1 MQAIFD
7 LLAQHRLPML
17 IIGAHALTAHGVQ
30 RLTFDV
36 DCLVATADFEALS
49 QLLIRGGF
57 SNVQH
62 QQNFSA
68 FNHNTPGVPKID
80 VMRVDA
86 ATFAKM
92 EAARKPWDFGNK
104 RFEVPA
110 LEHLI
115 ALKLHAM
122 KNNPERAG
130 KDGWDIAALLAAN
143 SGAIP
148 SGKLHELCERF
159 GPPDVYAT
167 FSKTH
172 DTPPQP

>member
-17 IIGAHALTAHGVQ
+17 IIGGHALTAHGVQ
-30 RLTFDV
+30 RLTFAV
-36 DCLVATADFEALS
+36 DCLVATADFDALS

-68 FNHNTPGVPKID
+68 FHHDTPGVPKIN

-92 EAARKPWDFGNK
+92 EAARKGWDFGNK
-104 RFEVPA
+104 RFAVPA

-143 SGAIP
+143 PGAIP
-148 SGKLHELCERF
+148 REKLRELCDRF
-159 GPPDVYAT
+159 GPPDVHAT
-167 FSKTH
+167 FSKTD